1 MQQAGITIARGRL
14 AGVLI
19 ANAILWGAAVL
30 VAGDW
35 RLGGPAVIALISI
48 GSLLAVHGTDT

>member
-1 MQQAGITIARGRL
+1 MQEARIITIGRGKL

-19 ANAILWGAAVL
+19 ANAVLWGAAVL

-48 GSLLAVHGTDT
+48 GSLLATRS